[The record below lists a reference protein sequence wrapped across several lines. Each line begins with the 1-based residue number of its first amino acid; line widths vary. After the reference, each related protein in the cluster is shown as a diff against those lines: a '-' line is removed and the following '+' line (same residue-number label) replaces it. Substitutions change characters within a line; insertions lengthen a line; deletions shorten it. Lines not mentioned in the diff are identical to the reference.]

1 MHILVNFTLSKINFN
16 CWMFTLRPNQYG
28 QKFQKIRF
36 CLCFH
41 FGHFVRQR
49 ACMNM
54 RWQVVSG
61 LYEYQMTGCV
71 SAYVCTNQGAQF
83 LAIFNCRYIT
93 LPSSK
98 IWCWRCGC
106 YNAVVSALK
115 RLYFSVT
122 QSDSWKMKA
131 TECMFVNGFESCK
144 GGNILSRIRK
154 DKTL

>member
-1 MHILVNFTLSKINFN
+1 MNQFQLNVHPQ
-16 CWMFTLRPNQYG
+16 LRPNQYG
-28 QKFQKIRF
+28 QKCQKIRV
-36 CLCFH
+36 CRCFH
-41 FGHFVRQR
+41 FLFGQR

-54 RWQVVSG
+54 GWRYLSSHIHT
-61 LYEYQMTGCV
+61 MTGSV

-83 LAIFNCRYIT
+83 LAICNCRYIT
-93 LPSSK
+93 LSSSK